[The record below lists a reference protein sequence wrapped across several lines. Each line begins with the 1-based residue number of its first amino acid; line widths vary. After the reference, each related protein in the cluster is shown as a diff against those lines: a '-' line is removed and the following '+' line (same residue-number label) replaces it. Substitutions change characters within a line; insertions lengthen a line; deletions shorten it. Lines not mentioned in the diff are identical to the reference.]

1 MGQELLYK
9 VTKGDI
15 TKDAYW
21 EMMNRI
27 IEISTRELYN
37 CELNNAYVTEVKRR
51 LHENQTTS

>member
-27 IEISTRELYN
+27 IEFPLGSFTIVNLIMRMSQR
-37 CELNNAYVTEVKRR
+37 
-51 LHENQTTS
+51 